1 MALSGRIAT
10 PPLTA
15 RESGL
20 VACTRCT
27 KVWPLGTESCAR
39 CGSTLVSRDYRS
51 LQRVWAWLTVGIL
64 CYIPA
69 NLYPMLE
76 TRMLFTTQRS
86 TIVEGALDLAA
97 HGAVG
102 IALIIFV
109 ASVLIPVGK
118 FIAVGWLAYSVSK
131 PLSMEPHRRHKLY
144 ELVEFIGRWSMI
156 DVFVVAIMSAL
167 VQLNVAAAI
176 HPGPAAITFALSVIF
191 TMLAAQSFDP
201 RMIWDTQDGR
211 PPSE

>member
-1 MALSGRIAT
+1 M
-10 PPLTA
+10 TA
-15 RESGL
+15 RQSGL

-27 KVWPLGTESCAR
+27 KVWPRGTEVCGR
-39 CGSTLVSRDYRS
+39 CGTGLVSRDPRS
-51 LQRVWAWLTVGIL
+51 LQRVWAWLVVGII

-69 NLYPMLE
+69 NIFPMLE
-76 TRMLFTTQRS
+76 TRVLFTTTRAN
-86 TIVEGALDLAA
+86 IVEGAIELAT

-102 IALIIFV
+102 IALIIFA
-109 ASVLIPVGK
+109 ASVLIPIGK
-118 FIAVGWLAYSVSK
+118 FIAVGWLAYSVAR

-167 VQLNVAAAI
+167 VQLNVAASI

-201 RMIWDTQDGR
+201 RMIWDTVDER
-211 PPSE
+211 PASR